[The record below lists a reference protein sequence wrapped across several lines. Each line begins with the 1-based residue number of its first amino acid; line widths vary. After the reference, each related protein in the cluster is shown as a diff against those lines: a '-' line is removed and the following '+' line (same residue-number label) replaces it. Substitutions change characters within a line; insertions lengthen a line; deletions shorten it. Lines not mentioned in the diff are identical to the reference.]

1 MNAISASPQRKFL
14 CSGNH
19 FQARHLGTFLLATK
33 KIEHLFDAHYSVE
46 GGRSSSVVWQKSTKT
61 ERIVPLLPVSLQRPR
76 NCLAHFQ
83 LKYRFEGGNRNDWI
97 KKAFTSII
105 TLKIPPVLKTLIFLI
120 ILKTLTLLRTLHNFW
135 QWKQLILQHL
145 SRVRYISGNVLG
157 VKGDVYRTLLTNFFM
172 RWEVLTFVTHTN

>member
-1 MNAISASPQRKFL
+1 MPIIQLR
-14 CSGNH
+14 
-19 FQARHLGTFLLATK
+19 
-33 KIEHLFDAHYSVE
+33 E
-46 GGRSSSVVWQKSTKT
+46 GGVVVLFGRS
-61 ERIVPLLPVSLQRPR
+61 RPR
-76 NCLAHFQ
+76 LNWLFPSCQCPFKGHETAWPTFNWNID
-83 LKYRFEGGNRNDWI
+83 LKEETEMI
-97 KKAFTSII
+97 ELKKAFTSII

-135 QWKQLILQHL
+135 QWKQLILRHL